1 MPPTLSD
8 ADRFSGDDDD
18 DNGNDNIN
26 KSANNNS
33 SSSFILHV
41 PRSTHREM
49 VSNTVQRVSRDMP
62 GFRDWR
68 GSSKSSRSKSRD
80 DKEYDEDVDK
90 AAVVVEL
97 DFATR
102 RRLNR
107 SSSPG
112 VVGVMRVAGGGGS
125 EKGKK
130 SRRVYQQVPSSKS
143 QVSRSSSSS
152 SIPSTDHRDNNT
164 EFVPRPR
171 ERRRREKKHRASAT
185 AVYSPTSSSFTKKKE
200 DVPSSLFDES
210 ETTMK
215 FDNTQTAT
223 VIKYRAAYEEIL
235 ESIETLERFE
245 RSISNNAS
253 ETLSNNESGR
263 RRLSESSCISQ
274 QDEGKDDKVDE
285 YLEDGICSLVINNT
299 NCNNNDK
306 DVNAALRRSLLRYVD
321 EITAGI
327 TLHGNNYDD
336 EGGGDDGMPA
346 LSSNMVINHEALV
359 KKGVDD
365 LLQSLI
371 LKTKEQAGTN
381 AKENHSSM
389 REAKSPSRG
398 HRDEPRRDFGEI
410 IKSRDA
416 WRSSSSRESRRR
428 SSSRTSSS
436 SNIEDDHAS
445 VSSQRSSKSIL
456 SHLSYRSQQSNRSQ
470 RSSKSNRSNR
480 SSSKDKQSTPGNV
493 NMGNKQQQQPTNK
506 MGGGGIFQRIKNL
519 AGKVKTTLG
528 VTGVHKFQLGESAR
542 YKTLKVKNKSWM
554 IAEGTYDVE
563 TLTAAVDIVAVHID
577 AVLEMPYYTVQL
589 SDGSLKRTNWDKL
602 MTLSDYKKLKSLA
615 AASDKVD
622 GKIDDDHLVSSGST
636 RDASAGR
643 LRNMARRFSS
653 PFRERSVDTTG
664 MSVNDE
670 DTALSGSINSS
681 HRQKQVEQDGDRKR
695 RNHNSSQRRNSSRR
709 RSSSKELNSEEDVST
724 SKASSRRSSRSSKGG
739 TGGSR
744 PIISQIQGDAKSS
757 RSSRG
762 GRPRSQSPFTR
773 DRQCRHSTSKSQQ
786 PHSFHAASKSEFQA
800 PPVRNESSSTIVVEG
815 RSSSPLSITTE
826 RISSNLEIATKPLT
840 RKHSVVV
847 VEDVTDN
854 ESMMW

>member
-18 DNGNDNIN
+18 NN
-26 KSANNNS
+26 KSDNS
-33 SSSFILHV
+33 SSFVHV

-49 VSNTVQRVSRDMP
+49 VSNNVKRVSRDVP
-62 GFRDWR
+62 GFSDWR
-68 GSSKSSRSKSRD
+68 GSSSRSKSRGRD
-80 DKEYDEDVDK
+80 DTKEED

-97 DFATR
+97 NFATR

-112 VVGVMRVAGGGGS
+112 VGGS
-125 EKGKK
+125 EKCRK
-130 SRRVYQQVPSSKS
+130 SRRPYQQVPSSKS
-143 QVSRSSSSS
+143 TQSSRTAESISTSGKSDSSSMLSA
-152 SIPSTDHRDNNT
+152 DHRYT
-164 EFVPRPR
+164 EFGRPQ
-171 ERRRREKKHRASAT
+171 RRRRERKERVANNNNNYNTKT
-185 AVYSPTSSSFTKKKE
+185 ETISPTSKKE
-200 DVPSSLFDES
+200 EVSFHES

-215 FDNTQTAT
+215 FDNTKAAT

-245 RSISNNAS
+245 RSMSNDR
-253 ETLSNNESGR
+253 SGR
-263 RRLSESSCISQ
+263 SNDGSGRLSESSSLSQHGDKGVGVDDDRAERIIESGIS
-274 QDEGKDDKVDE
+274 
-285 YLEDGICSLVINNT
+285 SLTINNN
-299 NCNNNDK
+299 NCNNVPQK
-306 DVNAALRRSLLRYVD
+306 DVKDALRSSLLRYVD

-327 TLHGNNYDD
+327 TLHSDNDD
-336 EGGGDDGMPA
+336 KGGDDVIQQCV
-346 LSSNMVINHEALV
+346 VINHEALV

-381 AKENHSSM
+381 TKENPSSM
-389 REAKSPSRG
+389 KEARSPSRE
-398 HRDEPRRDFGEI
+398 HRDEQRRDFDESVR
-410 IKSRDA
+410 SRDA
-416 WRSSSSRESRRR
+416 RRSSTSTESRRR

-436 SNIEDDHAS
+436 DIEDEHAS
-445 VSSQRSSKSIL
+445 VSSQRSSMSIG
-456 SHLSYRSQQSNRSQ
+456 SHISNRSQ

-480 SSSKDKQSTPGNV
+480 STSSGKKGKQYAADNVSTGKN
-493 NMGNKQQQQPTNK
+493 QQLTNK
-506 MGGGGIFQRIKNL
+506 KGGFFQRIKNL

-563 TLTAAVDIVAVHID
+563 TLTASVDIVAVHID

-602 MTLSDYKKLKSLA
+602 MTLSDYKKLKSCA

-622 GKIDDDHLVSSGST
+622 GKVDDHLVNCGST

-653 PFRERSVDTTG
+653 PFRERDVDTTG
-664 MSVNDE
+664 LSVNDE

-681 HRQKQVEQDGDRKR
+681 QRQGQEEQDGKR
-695 RNHNSSQRRNSSRR
+695 RNHRNSSQRRNSSRR
-709 RSSSKELNSEEDVST
+709 RSSSKRNYTEEDRST
-724 SKASSRRSSRSSKGG
+724 SKASSRRSSRSGNKG
-739 TGGSR
+739 TGGR
-744 PIISQIQGDAKSS
+744 PVSQIQGDSKSS
-757 RSSRG
+757 RSRG

-773 DRQCRHSTSKSQQ
+773 DRQCHTTINSQQ
-786 PHSFHAASKSEFQA
+786 PHSFHAASKPEFQA
-800 PPVRNESSSTIVVEG
+800 PVRNESSSVVEG
-815 RSSSPLSITTE
+815 RSSSPQSITTE
-826 RISSNLEIATKPLT
+826 RISNNLEIATKPLT
-840 RKHSVVV
+840 HKHSVVV
-847 VEDVTDN
+847 VEDVTNN

>member
-18 DNGNDNIN
+18 NGNDNE
-26 KSANNNS
+26 KS
-33 SSSFILHV
+33 SSSFVLHV

-49 VSNTVQRVSRDMP
+49 VSNNVKRVSRDVP
-62 GFRDWR
+62 GFSDWR
-68 GSSKSSRSKSRD
+68 GSSSRSKSRGRD
-80 DKEYDEDVDK
+80 DTKEED

-97 DFATR
+97 NFATR

-112 VVGVMRVAGGGGS
+112 VVRAGGS
-125 EKGKK
+125 EKCRK
-130 SRRVYQQVPSSKS
+130 SRRSYQQVPSSKS
-143 QVSRSSSSS
+143 TQSSRTAESISTSGKSDSSSMLSA
-152 SIPSTDHRDNNT
+152 DHRYT
-164 EFVPRPR
+164 EFGRPQ
-171 ERRRREKKHRASAT
+171 RRRRERKERVANNNNNNNNTKT
-185 AVYSPTSSSFTKKKE
+185 ETISPTSKKE
-200 DVPSSLFDES
+200 EVSFHES

-215 FDNTQTAT
+215 FDNTKAAT

-245 RSISNNAS
+245 RSMSNDR
-253 ETLSNNESGR
+253 SGR
-263 RRLSESSCISQ
+263 SNDGSGRLSESSSLSQ
-274 QDEGKDDKVDE
+274 NEGKDDKD
-285 YLEDGICSLVINNT
+285 NT
-299 NCNNNDK
+299 NCNNDKPDPPNK

-321 EITAGI
+321 EITAGT
-327 TLHGNNYDD
+327 TLHSDNDD
-336 EGGGDDGMPA
+336 EGGDDDGMPA
-346 LSSNMVINHEALV
+346 LSSSMVNHEALV

-381 AKENHSSM
+381 ARENPSSM

-398 HRDEPRRDFGEI
+398 HRDEERRDFGESI
-410 IKSRDA
+410 RSRDA
-416 WRSSSSRESRRR
+416 RRSSSSTESRRR
-428 SSSRTSSS
+428 SSSRTSLSD
-436 SNIEDDHAS
+436 IEDEHAS

-456 SHLSYRSQQSNRSQ
+456 SQLSNRSQQSNRSQ
-470 RSSKSNRSNR
+470 RSSKSYRSNR
-480 SSSKDKQSTPGNV
+480 SIKDKDSAAENV
-493 NMGNKQQQQPTNK
+493 SMGNKHQPTK
-506 MGGGGIFQRIKNL
+506 KGGGGIFQRIKNL

-554 IAEGTYDVE
+554 RAEGTYDVE

-622 GKIDDDHLVSSGST
+622 GKVDDHLVNNGST

-653 PFRERSVDTTG
+653 PFRERDVDTTG
-664 MSVNDE
+664 LSVNDE
-670 DTALSGSINSS
+670 DTALSRSINSS
-681 HRQKQVEQDGDRKR
+681 QRQGQEEQDGERKR
-695 RNHNSSQRRNSSRR
+695 RNHHNSSRRR
-709 RSSSKELNSEEDVST
+709 RSSSKEVNTEEDRST
-724 SKASSRRSSRSSKGG
+724 SKASSRRSSRSGNKGI
-739 TGGSR
+739 GGR
-744 PIISQIQGDAKSS
+744 PISQIQGDSKSS
-757 RSSRG
+757 RSRG

-773 DRQCRHSTSKSQQ
+773 DRQCHTAINSQQ
-786 PHSFHAASKSEFQA
+786 PHPFHSASKPEFQA
-800 PPVRNESSSTIVVEG
+800 PVRNESSSVVEG
-815 RSSSPLSITTE
+815 RSTSPQSITTE
-826 RISSNLEIATKPLT
+826 RISDNLEIATKPLT
-840 RKHSVVV
+840 RKHSVIV
-847 VEDVTDN
+847 VEDVTNN